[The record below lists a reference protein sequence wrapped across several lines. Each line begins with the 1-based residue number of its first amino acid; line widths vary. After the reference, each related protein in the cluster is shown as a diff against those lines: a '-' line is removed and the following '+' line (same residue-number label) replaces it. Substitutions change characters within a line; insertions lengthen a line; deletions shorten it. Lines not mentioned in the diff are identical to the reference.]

1 MGKNCVSRPCTV
13 CIIRTK
19 QYRFS
24 SPLAFWCIGSSPQ
37 FSCELLSWGWR
48 WKQICELLFVI
59 HAVFDVSSSLKDP
72 RVLGHQRSARW
83 VWLLW
88 SPITRRRRNEGRNR
102 HLNETKWNLCL
113 KSEFICIVNVNK
125 KKKKSNAWYVTG
137 LSVTY
142 HALLFIYNK
151 WFSLYI
157 SLMIIGLINWLIC
170 QPVNSRL

>member
-125 KKKKSNAWYVTG
+125 NKKRAMHDMSLVYQWRIMHCSLFTTNDFHYTSAWG
-137 LSVTY
+137 LLV
-142 HALLFIYNK
+142 
-151 WFSLYI
+151 
-157 SLMIIGLINWLIC
+157 
-170 QPVNSRL
+170 

>member
-72 RVLGHQRSARW
+72 RVLSHQRSARW

-125 KKKKSNAWYVTG
+125 NKKRAMHDTSLVYQWRIMHCSLFTTNDFHYTSAWG
-137 LSVTY
+137 LLV
-142 HALLFIYNK
+142 
-151 WFSLYI
+151 
-157 SLMIIGLINWLIC
+157 
-170 QPVNSRL
+170 